1 MSQKQLV
8 SIPKNNKSRKNNFSD
23 KSPGQ
28 TTMNNKKSKMI
39 KPQQPN
45 SKKSRSARSVH
56 NPSHQIKD
64 NKKNRVQKN
73 NYKDSK
79 REETVK
85 LEVQRILG
93 GRFIDRPVVFSKDS
107 K

>member
-1 MSQKQLV
+1 M
-8 SIPKNNKSRKNNFSD
+8 I
-23 KSPGQ
+23 
-28 TTMNNKKSKMI
+28 NKKSKV
-39 KPQQPN
+39 QQPN
-45 SKKSRSARSVH
+45 PKKPKNARSVH

-64 NKKNRVQKN
+64 SKKHRVQKN
-73 NYKDSK
+73 NNKDTK